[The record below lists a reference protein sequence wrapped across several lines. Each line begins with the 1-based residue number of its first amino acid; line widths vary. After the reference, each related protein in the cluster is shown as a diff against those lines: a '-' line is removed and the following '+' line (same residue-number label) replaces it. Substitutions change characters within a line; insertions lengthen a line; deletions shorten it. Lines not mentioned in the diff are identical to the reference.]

1 MLSPILLLTPA
12 AATDA
17 IANALRGGLDIEVE
31 ATTNRHTVLACLR
44 QREYLL
50 VLVDEGMAAEDLQA
64 TDLLYRSAGST
75 PVLEINFA
83 LSGAARIVRQV
94 RSALTRRA
102 FDRAQAQSAA
112 TLSLQNEL
120 NATLSG
126 LLLESQLL
134 MRDASPQ
141 LEPKLRH
148 VVELAGDLR
157 ERLRA

>member
-1 MLSPILLLTPA
+1 MLSPILLITPA
-12 AATDA
+12 AAADPVAT
-17 IANALRGGLDIEVE
+17 ALRSGLDIEVE
-31 ATTNRHTVLACLR
+31 ATTSRHTALGCLR
-44 QREYLL
+44 HREYSL
-50 VLVDEGMAAEDLQA
+50 VLVDEGIAAEDHQS
-64 TDLLYRSAGST
+64 TDLLYRSAGSA

-83 LSGAARIVRQV
+83 LTGAARIVRQV

-102 FDRAQAQSAA
+102 FDRAQAQTAA
-112 TLSLQNEL
+112 ALSLQNEL

-134 MRDASPQ
+134 LREASPQ

-148 VVELAGDLR
+148 VVQLAGDLR

>member
-1 MLSPILLLTPA
+1 MLSPLLLLTPP
-12 AATDA
+12 AATDPTA
-17 IANALRGGLDIEVE
+17 SALRGGLDMEVE
-31 ATTNRHTVLACLR
+31 ATTSRHTALACLR
-44 QREYLL
+44 QREYSL
-50 VLVDEGMAAEDLQA
+50 VLVDEGMAAEDQQA
-64 TDLLYRSAGST
+64 TDMLYRSAGST

-120 NATLSG
+120 NVTLSG

-134 MRDASPQ
+134 LRDASPQ
-141 LEPKLRH
+141 LAPKLRH
-148 VVELAGDLR
+148 VVELAGGLR